1 MGYRKLPVSAP
12 FTVTVPQLSGGLNQY
27 DAPGRL
33 TDSQLTDVENMWW
46 HNGALVTRPGLVIKK
61 ADARHYNV
69 RQRINERE
77 LLLSRVRTIKD
88 ENDAPKA
95 IAFYAAELSACDG
108 LTELGSAAENYWG
121 QVPADGYEATA
132 LGFRA
137 EKNAKTRWYFLMSG
151 GDVIKEPDNLTDTT
165 DGDAWVAAEPYVPT
179 VMINGAGEEFEGDAE
194 PAAYEDYNMLT
205 REFACIFTT
214 DGVSQNWKL
223 PQEDLGTST
232 TEDDEEGATVVTVKV
247 QLQSVSRLITKTCV
261 VTIQEGSAI
270 ASVDLNAAVQA
281 GLDSGYN
288 NIKMH
293 VSVNRTKGT
302 VKIWVTAT
310 DPSGHPYTGA
320 LPAVTHNNLKIIA
333 YRNKKYES
341 QRLEICRMTRGIPFG
356 GDRSGIEG
364 GTRYFVTGN
373 PDEPNLVRWSGIE
386 HPLYFPEHNYVRIGD
401 ESQAVTAFG
410 KQGDLLVVYKEREM
424 YALQYVAGTEA
435 DANFAVSGGVAITT
449 YAAKFP
455 VTPISPA
462 VGCTCPDTVQLVNNR
477 LVWMNDDG
485 QVYMLT
491 ATNQFSERNVRMI
504 SRNIRS
510 RLTAHG
516 VETMRR
522 AQAVEYE
529 GYYMLLVGKNVYL
542 LDTQTSAFHSFNYYS
557 DEDSARKALPWF
569 AWTLPALA
577 EESSQYTYSG
587 IVSDGTNVRLSATIE
602 DNAPTEP
609 IFHLEGSTD
618 VLQEGTDG
626 GKHIPCHFATKWWDF
641 GRPDRKKSIE
651 EIYTNVGCLPG
662 GRVRLTYLTEN
673 GPHEDP
679 YPLKDYRDDAARAG
693 RYLRSAHVTPNVRM
707 VQVFGVRFD
716 CDRAMEVDGLHIKV
730 RQQGV
735 VR

>member
-61 ADARHYNV
+61 ADASHYNV

-77 LLLSRVRTIKD
+77 LLLSRVRTTTTG
-88 ENDAPKA
+88 KA
-95 IAFYAAELSACDG
+95 IAFYAALLSARDG
-108 LTELGSAAENYWG
+108 LTELGSAAPDYWG

-151 GDVIKEPDNLTDTT
+151 GDVIKEPDDLTDTT
-165 DGDAWVAAEPYVPT
+165 DGKAWVAAEPYAPT

-194 PAAYEDYNMLT
+194 PSAYEDYNMLT
-205 REFACIFTT
+205 REFVCTFTT
-214 DGVSQNWKL
+214 DGVSKTWKL
-223 PQEDLGTST
+223 PQDDLGTSAT
-232 TEDDEEGATVVTVKV
+232 IAKAGATMLRVEVTLGDGTATVVKDCEITYAGSRVAITEISLDASQVGLESSYSSVTLLVKFDSRRGIVTTTV
-247 QLQSVSRLITKTCV
+247 
-261 VTIQEGSAI
+261 
-270 ASVDLNAAVQA
+270 NATNDT
-281 GLDSGYN
+281 G
-288 NIKMH
+288 KP
-293 VSVNRTKGT
+293 
-302 VKIWVTAT
+302 AT
-310 DPSGHPYTGA
+310 TA
-320 LPAVTHNNLKIIA
+320 LPAFTDNNLKITA
-333 YRNKKYES
+333 WRNEKYES

-435 DANFAVSGGVAITT
+435 DTDFAVSGGVAITT
-449 YAAKFP
+449 YGAKFP

-577 EESSQYTYSG
+577 EESGKYTYSG
-587 IVSDGTNVRLSATIE
+587 IVSDGSNLRLSATIE

-609 IFHLEGSTD
+609 IFRLEGSTD
-618 VLQEGTDG
+618 VLQEGTDS